1 MGNHMEINEYEEIE
15 SALNRIKRI
24 SKIVQILLKV
34 ALICFTLFL
43 AFLLAAIMFSLLL
56 PASLPEDI
64 TVNVSSLLFLVV
76 FGAVTWLL
84 IKIILDIFGDVVNG
98 KSPFTMQQV
107 KRFRLVAALFL
118 VSAIIEAVTSIGVM
132 PIISAGSMGI
142 NYVTSPSLASSMTI
156 NAGNLFCAMI
166 FWALSL
172 VFKYGVPLQRFSD
185 ETL

>member
-132 PIISAGSMGI
+132 PIIFAGSMGI

-172 VFKYGVPLQRFSD
+172 VFKYGVLLQRFSD